1 MGSRDPN
8 LPRVCVQALSGVR
21 RRQQS
26 LDSNGKEAGQ
36 ALHLSGVRV
45 GHGEHVPGSEE
56 AVGGRILHEPRLQ
69 VPWPVPL
76 SQQASLAK
84 CRFKGTMIKD
94 FKQLLQNT
102 EPQAR
107 GPSECGTLCDP
118 LVPHPRSRPWVGAF
132 CNSPTLDW
140 G

>member
-8 LPRVCVQALSGVR
+8 LPRVCVQSLSGVR

-26 LDSNGKEAGQ
+26 LDSDGKEAGQ

-45 GHGEHVPGSEE
+45 GRGEHVPGREE

-107 GPSECGTLCDP
+107 ALLNVEPCVTHWSHTHEAGPGWEPSATLP
-118 LVPHPRSRPWVGAF
+118 P
-132 CNSPTLDW
+132 
-140 G
+140 